1 MVIAI
6 VFAII
11 FIGFL
16 LGFGFE
22 QIQNFFCM
30 SEKANTLRVVNE
42 LKNRAESLYTKAQGS
57 TDLFDLRMPGNSKV
71 CFFFAGIETP
81 HYVFNRDYS
90 WVPDEH
96 VQLLIS
102 DPLSSQHDSNVW
114 IYYCGGS
121 IGFEINHLEPNVGP
135 PGNKGAFC
143 VPASQELWLENK
155 GTHVSIELNE

>member
-6 VFAII
+6 VFAVI

-22 QIQNFFCM
+22 QIQNFFCL

-42 LKNRAESLYTKAQGS
+42 LKNRAEGLYTKAQGS
-57 TDLFDLRMPGNSKV
+57 SDLFDLRIPGGAKV
-71 CFFFAGIETP
+71 CFFFAGDDSA
-81 HYVFNRDYS
+81 HYLYNQDYN
-90 WVPDEH
+90 WVPTPTIK
-96 VQLLIS
+96 LLIS

-114 IYYCGGS
+114 IFHCGGNM
-121 IGFEINHLEPNVGP
+121 GFKIDHLEPNEGP
-135 PGNKGAFC
+135 EGNKGAFC
-143 VPASQELWLENK
+143 VPVGQELWLENK